1 MNDLRVL
8 LAFAAPYRAPLALC
22 ALLMLAESAAAL
34 AVPWLGGKLAGA
46 LLPGEA
52 ATATGASTILAAMLA
67 LFAVQALLKFAN
79 TTLLGGTGERIVS
92 DLKVRLYDHLQA
104 LPLSFFQQRRHGETL
119 ALLTRDVY
127 VVGDFVSGTAIAVVP
142 LLLTVAGSL
151 LFMFRLQ
158 PQLALLA
165 MVAIPLFYLVT
176 KIVGRRIR
184 PLASELQDEHAAAIA
199 IAEENLGML
208 PAIKTFT
215 REPQESARY
224 RRQIDRILHLTSRQ
238 LRIQA
243 ALGPALQ
250 FVAAAGIVALL
261 WLGGAELTRGR
272 MTPAELVSFL
282 LYAMLL
288 TRPVAG
294 LADVYGRTQ
303 SARGALARLLHALD
317 ETPEPP
323 PNVGADA
330 AAGEGRDRVRPRVVR
345 LSGPPARARRRD
357 AARGRRRDRRDRRPE
372 RRGKEHARAPA
383 DAPARARRG
392 NHRDRRPRRRGR
404 VAREPAP
411 PDRRRAAAR
420 AAVQRERA
428 RQHRLRPPRSFAA
441 GGREGRKARPRARL
455 HRRAAAGLRHADRRS
470 RRAPL
475 RRPAAAPGARPRAP
489 QGPADPDPRRGHRDV
504 RSAGRGGIPRR
515 GARGAGGK
523 NRAADHASTREP
535 GGGQP
540 DRADGGWQDR
550 RHPGGRPL
558 EFPVGPASGAA
569 QPDARS
575 PCGSGFSPRT
585 PFETCNQICRP
596 EGPTQR
602 PRPPA
607 RGEGGGPPPPPGA
620 GGGGG
625 GGGAPGP
632 GGVCSPPSA

>member
-1 MNDLRVL
+1 MSDLRVL
-8 LAFAAPYRAPLALC
+8 LAFAAPYRTPLALC

-52 ATATGASTILAAMLA
+52 ATATGSSTILAAMLA

-79 TTLLGGTGERIVS
+79 ATLLGGTGERIVS

-158 PQLALLA
+158 PWLALLA

-176 KIVGRRIR
+176 KIVGRRLR
-184 PLASELQDEHAAAIA
+184 PLASELQDEHATAIA

-238 LRIQA
+238 LRIHA

-323 PNVGADA
+323 PNVGATLPPVKGTIA
-330 AAGEGRDRVRPRVVR
+330 FDRVSFGYPGR
-345 LSGPPARARRRD
+345 PPALDDVDLHSR
-357 AARGRRRDRRDRRPE
+357 RRRDRRHRRPE

-383 DAPARARRG
+383 DAAARARRG
-392 NHRDRRPRRRGR
+392 NHRDRRPRHRGR

-428 RQHRLRPPRSFAA
+428 RQHRLRPRRADRRRD
-441 GGREGRKARPRARL
+441 REGCAACPRARF

-475 RRPAAAPGARPRAP
+475 RRPAAAPRARPRAP
-489 QGPADPDPRRGHRDV
+489 QGSADPDPRRGHRDV

-515 GARGAGGK
+515 CARGAGG
-523 NRAADHASTREP
+523 
-535 GGGQP
+535 Q
-540 DRADGGWQDR
+540 
-550 RHPGGRPL
+550 GR
-558 EFPVGPASGAA
+558 
-569 QPDARS
+569 
-575 PCGSGFSPRT
+575 C
-585 PFETCNQICRP
+585 C
-596 EGPTQR
+596 
-602 PRPPA
+602 
-607 RGEGGGPPPPPGA
+607 
-620 GGGGG
+620 
-625 GGGAPGP
+625 
-632 GGVCSPPSA
+632 